1 VLFPHKQPHDNQKG
15 AVLEKVIVAL
25 TACTKLIQF
34 CAIVLRYVPYKITG
48 TNNIDPSTI
57 SVSSV
62 VDDIIVWSSLDSVS
76 NVVVGNVIFDSAVI
90 FRYDSVITVVVG
102 NVVINIT
109 VTSPKHYPIITVA
122 KSNNPLD
129 PTAIA
134 AKTNPSAKVS
144 NRYVIGIHLQAP
156 IRGIRAIVV

>member
-1 VLFPHKQPHDNQKG
+1 MLFPHKQPYDNQEG

-25 TACTKLIQF
+25 KACTKLVQV

-76 NVVVGNVIFDSAVI
+76 NVVVGNV
-90 FRYDSVITVVVG
+90 
-102 NVVINIT
+102 VINIT
-109 VTSPKHYPIITVA
+109 VTSPKHYPIITVP